1 MADYFIW
8 YSYLGPASG
17 ILPGIVASIRSGP
30 AIMHPISVLV
40 TNITF
45 TSLVVGRLVYYQ
57 RNLRKL
63 LGSRSSSE
71 YTTIAAM
78 IVESAFTNIVF
89 QTLALAS
96 TAHWDRLI
104 SIRIFNVNLLGQ
116 TQVRT

>member
-1 MADYFIW
+1 MANYFIW

-45 TSLVVGRLVYYQ
+45 TSLVVGRLVYY
-57 RNLRKL
+57 LRKL